1 MRKISCKLFFGVLK
15 KGLCQFFVWFLG
27 LFGYKRS
34 GWFAKCVWGLFAFSS
49 SVFMAFIACACACAV
64 WEEATKDIRYIKN
77 KERYGGDRYVS
88 DNIGFVE
95 NYDCPDG
102 YLFNKMNYKKTLTG
116 IDWIALPEGK
126 DTLGC
131 YSNGKLRGYFGIN
144 SGKEVIKPKYRHA
157 WVFSEGLAGVVED
170 GMVKFIDASGRV
182 VIDNKIK
189 YGNNDFDYIFHKG
202 FCIMYDC
209 ENGKYGLMN
218 NKGDMVLPFE
228 YSNIILGK
236 DYSYWS
242 ASRNDTTAVYDR
254 YLNKILVTEGD
265 VQFADETIDVEMPD
279 NTIRKYDYNGTLLD
293 GFYILS
299 IRSLDYETNEIYY
312 SADEY
317 TNDYD
322 EKHVS
327 VTEYRKK
334 AVARLYAYTAGNN
347 HEGLITPDGRI
358 VTKPMYEYIEAI
370 GYDTYVCTVG
380 NGHKVVQNY

>member
-1 MRKISCKLFFGVLK
+1 
-15 KGLCQFFVWFLG
+15 
-27 LFGYKRS
+27 
-34 GWFAKCVWGLFAFSS
+34 
-49 SVFMAFIACACACAV
+49 
-64 WEEATKDIRYIKN
+64 
-77 KERYGGDRYVS
+77 
-88 DNIGFVE
+88 
-95 NYDCPDG
+95 
-102 YLFNKMNYKKTLTG
+102 
-116 IDWIALPEGK
+116 
-126 DTLGC
+126 
-131 YSNGKLRGYFGIN
+131 
-144 SGKEVIKPKYRHA
+144 
-157 WVFSEGLAGVVED
+157 
-170 GMVKFIDASGRV
+170 
-182 VIDNKIK
+182 
-189 YGNNDFDYIFHKG
+189 
-202 FCIMYDC
+202 MYDC

-236 DYSYWS
+236 DHSYWS
-242 ASRNDTTAVYDR
+242 ASRNHTTAVYDR

-265 VQFADETIDVEMPD
+265 VQFADETIDIEMPD